1 MSNLYKLSELFNMQM
16 GKTPARNNSKY
27 WDNGIYPWISISD
40 FSNNGKFI
48 KTTKEKITDMAV
60 VATGIKPIS
69 TGTVIMSFKL
79 SIGKVA
85 VVQTDESKTYSNE
98 AIMAFEIKKDLPAG
112 IGLTNEYLYY
122 LLSSIKFDN
131 IGNKAVM
138 GKTLNRGILENIKV
152 TIHSF
157 DKQKKI
163 VAVLDKITYLIDKQK
178 QGIKKLDEIIKSR
191 FVEMFGDPEINPME
205 WSEKPLSE
213 LLNVISGYAFKSEL
227 FAESGIPVLRIGN
240 INTGIFQAVN
250 MVYWKEDKK
259 LERYKV
265 YPGDLVMSLT
275 GTVGKDDYGNVCILD
290 NEYDA
295 YYLNQRNAKF
305 QIKGN
310 INKYYLSELLKFPQI
325 KKRLTGI
332 SRGVRQ
338 ANISNQ
344 DILNLQV
351 PIPNIEKQVQYGEFV
366 HLVNKSKFEVQK
378 SLEKLELLKKSL
390 MQKYFG

>member
-1 MSNLYKLSELFNMQM
+1 MKLYQLTNSQPKSKMKASEGLST
-16 GKTPARNNSKY
+16 GKYKFYTSSPIQSKY
-27 WDNGIYPWISISD
+27 CEKAIYKSEALIFGTGGNPSVHYCNEPFSTSTDCLVLYGNNDKVNLELIYYYL
-40 FSNNGKFI
+40 FSNI
-48 KTTKEKITDMAV
+48 H
-60 VATGIKPIS
+60 
-69 TGTVIMSFKL
+69 
-79 SIGKVA
+79 
-85 VVQTDESKTYSNE
+85 
-98 AIMAFEIKKDLPAG
+98 
-112 IGLTNEYLYY
+112 
-122 LLSSIKFDN
+122 
-131 IGNKAVM
+131 
-138 GKTLNRGILENIKV
+138 ILENGFKGAGLKHISANYILNINIDLLNESVQNEILNKIK
-152 TIHSF
+152 
-157 DKQKKI
+157 
-163 VAVLDKITYLIDKQK
+163 LIDKLISKKKEQLN
-178 QGIKKLDEIIKSR
+178 KLDIEIKSR

-366 HLVNKSKFEVQK
+366 HLVNKSKFE
-378 SLEKLELLKKSL
+378 SKLYIKIIRKIERRVAYDK
-390 MQKYFG
+390 F